1 MYNIKAA
8 VSRLPAG
15 PETDR
20 MEVTDIET
28 GHFVF
33 PPVPGEPIR
42 YDDLY
47 EALKGAGYEMTEAWL
62 TATGR
67 LAPDGRLEALESAQP
82 FALADGPALD
92 RLRETAAA
100 GDTVSLHAAW
110 TPGAETDTL
119 TILRWAPGTAAPEGE
134 GIPDGEVA
142 GRRERTP

>member
-33 PPVPGEPIR
+33 APVPGEPIR
-42 YDDLY
+42 HDDLQ
-47 EALKGAGYEMTEAWL
+47 EALKGAGYEMTGAWL

-67 LAPDGRLEALESAQP
+67 LKDDGRLEVLESGQP
-82 FALADGPALD
+82 LALADGPALR
-92 RLRETAAA
+92 RLRETTAT
-100 GDTVSLHAAW
+100 GDTVSVHGDW
-110 TPGAETDTL
+110 TPGAEADTVAV
-119 TILRWAPGTAAPEGE
+119 RGWAEGSQAPGAAEGTEAPGEE
-134 GIPDGEVA
+134 GKP
-142 GRRERTP
+142 

>member
-20 MEVTDIET
+20 MDVTDIET

-42 YDDLY
+42 HDELF
-47 EALKGAGYEMTEAWL
+47 EALEGAGYEMAGAWL

-67 LAPDGRLEALESAQP
+67 LAAAGRLEVLESGQP
-82 FALADGPALD
+82 LVLADGPAPR
-92 RLRETAAA
+92 RLREATAM
-100 GDTVSLHAAW
+100 GDTVSVHGAW
-110 TPGAETDTL
+110 TPGAEADTL
-119 TILRWAPGTAAPEGE
+119 AVRWWAKGTEVPERAGAAEASAREGK
-134 GIPDGEVA
+134 P
-142 GRRERTP
+142 

>member
-33 PPVPGEPIR
+33 SPVPAEPIR
-42 YDDLY
+42 HDDLRK
-47 EALKGAGYEMTEAWL
+47 ALEGAGYEMAGAWL

-67 LAPDGRLEALESAQP
+67 LTADGRLEALESGQP
-82 FALADGPALD
+82 LVLAAGPALR
-92 RLRETAAA
+92 RLREATAT
-100 GDTVSLHAAW
+100 GDTVSVHGDW
-110 TPGAETDTL
+110 TPGAEADTVAV
-119 TILRWAPGTAAPEGE
+119 RGWAEGPQAPEGAE
-134 GIPDGEVA
+134 GTEAPGE
-142 GRRERTP
+142 ERKP